1 MRKNI
6 LKTLIILLVLSNSA
20 RAQDVENL
28 DLMDARDATIL
39 MEELEAPD
47 KSIDLSDLEEV
58 DDLES
63 LKEDI
68 GEVLF
73 EEDKKKNKT
82 TLSKD
87 GSLKPM
93 VKEEDVFSR
102 DEDPEIII
110 KENVTIQNDP
120 EPVKEKDASKVTIF
134 DVGAEEQ
141 NLIELSKYVESKI
154 PDKEWDEISIGSKL
168 DRYIVQEGDW
178 LWKISQ
184 NLFGSGF
191 YYSKIWSLN
200 PHITN
205 PHEIEPG
212 MVLAFDTGS
221 SDDMPKVEVST
232 FDEAL
237 STSNKNVG
245 VQTKQLD
252 FSSFGE
258 NVEPSWIKER
268 NKLIANGA
276 FFQYA
281 SIETYE
287 DLFEIGNLQ
296 LRKEYKKYDPPV
308 PDIIIQEPG
317 DQYDST
323 GFDKT
328 SRITFDVKEGFYLNT
343 FITTNV
349 VQDLGEIEAS
359 RKGAIFLQKFDKIY
373 VNFDK
378 SVKVKPGDNFSI
390 YSAAGKSSHAI
401 SDRKGF
407 KYYISGQI
415 KAIRKINH
423 LWECEIFDLTG
434 LVSRKDRVTVYTPK
448 ISRITKTFNKR
459 NIEAA
464 IIDTFKDT
472 VNGISFGDVVYLDR
486 GRADGVELGNIFEL
500 YSFKDYGTERK
511 ITPDPTYK
519 IGEAVVITLTD
530 NFATV
535 LISNSS
541 VNIPVATLALSKTE
555 EQAARV
561 SLLSSRANMKDVNAL
576 EKKALDELDVELNL
590 DDISEDLLQAADK
603 VQLTDDELEE
613 LERQEREKSIIKD
626 HEKDLL
632 ELERLE
638 SEIVSAEAALN
649 EARVDEDKY
658 LEQQNL
664 DRVEGDIGKEDP
676 NAFESLNDIE
686 NEIGLKYMDEDIN
699 SKENPYGLTEF
710 DLEEIDELLNTDKL

>member
-1 MRKNI
+1 MRKNF
-6 LKTLIILLVLSNSA
+6 LNTFLILLVLTKPSFA
-20 RAQDVENL
+20 DDIDGLE
-28 DLMDARDATIL
+28 LMDASDSQVL
-39 MEELEAPD
+39 MEEVESPNKAL
-47 KSIDLSDLEEV
+47 DLSELEEV

-63 LKEDI
+63 LKEDV

-73 EEDKKKNKT
+73 DEDKKKPKKKSNPS
-82 TLSKD
+82 SKVLVD
-87 GSLKPM
+87 DNQFPS
-93 VKEEDVFSR
+93 
-102 DEDPEIII
+102 DEDPEII
-110 KENVTIQNDP
+110 
-120 EPVKEKDASKVTIF
+120 VKEEVRVLNDKVKNDISISKTPEIF

-141 NLIELSKYVESKI
+141 QLIELSKFVETKI
-154 PDKEWDEISIGSKL
+154 ADKEWDEISTGSKL
-168 DRYIVQEGDW
+168 DKYIIQEGEW

-184 NLFGSGF
+184 KLFGSGF

-212 MVLAFDTGS
+212 MVLVFDTGTS
-221 SDDMPKVEVST
+221 EEMPKITVGS
-232 FDEAL
+232 FGSDE
-237 STSNKNVG
+237 SSN
-245 VQTKQLD
+245 QTASLKTELD
-252 FSSFGE
+252 FSAFGE
-258 NVEPSWIKER
+258 EVEPNWIKER
-268 NKLIANGA
+268 NKLIKNGA
-276 FFQYA
+276 YFQYA

-296 LRKEYKKYDPPV
+296 LRTEHKKYDPPV

-317 DQYDST
+317 EQYDST

-328 SRITFDVKEGFYLNT
+328 SKISFEVKEGFYLNT

-349 VQDLGEIEAS
+349 VQDLGEIEATQKES
-359 RKGAIFLQKFDKIY
+359 IFIQNFDKVYI
-373 VNFDK
+373 NFDK
-378 SVKVKPGDNFSI
+378 SVKVKPGDKYSI
-390 YSAAGKSSHAI
+390 YAAAGKSEHSI

-407 KYYISGQI
+407 KYYISGQV
-415 KAIRKINH
+415 KAIRKINN
-423 LWECEIFDLTG
+423 LWECEIFELTG
-434 LVSRKDRVTVYTPK
+434 LVSRKDRITVYTPK
-448 ISRITKTFNKR
+448 INKIVKTFNRR

-464 IIDTFKDT
+464 IVDTFRDT
-472 VNGISFGDVVYLDR
+472 LSGISFGDVVYLDR

-530 NFATV
+530 NFSTV
-535 LISNSS
+535 LISNSKID
-541 VNIPVATLALSKTE
+541 IPIATLALSKTQ

-561 SLLSSRANMKDVNAL
+561 TALGKRTNLKDVQIL
-576 EKKALDELDVELNL
+576 EAKALDELDVELNL
-590 DDISEDLLQAADK
+590 DDISEDLLKAADQ

-638 SEIVSAEAALN
+638 SEIVDAETALN
-649 EARVDEDKY
+649 EARVDEDSF

-664 DRVEGDIGKEDP
+664 DTVEGDQSKQDP
-676 NAFESLNDIE
+676 NAYESLNDIE

-710 DLEEIDELLNTDKL
+710 DLEEIDELLNSESL